1 MAKANIHALLGYVA
15 NNTSNIM
22 VNIIYI
28 SESRN
33 NIIVDDKKR
42 IITSSSV
49 QRNIAG
55 SYTYIGV
62 PAAVTDLSPTVIGD
76 GFVVL
81 NWTAPNDGKTWK
93 VVSISYRFTV
103 QATGAATFGLEHA
116 ATAIAPGSGT
126 LQTGALSLQGTA
138 NTTINGTLTTQTT
151 VSPGQSLNLVVT
163 NTAATTGLV
172 GMVITVALQR
182 IT

>member
-1 MAKANIHALLGYVA
+1 MAKQFSRFNSAIRLRAVLDAWDSFTSTFAPVPQLTYV
-15 NNTSNIM
+15 NTP
-22 VNIIYI
+22 VLAAA
-28 SESRN
+28 
-33 NIIVDDKKR
+33 
-42 IITSSSV
+42 TFV
-49 QRNIAG
+49 QNTA
-55 SYTYIGV
+55 Y
-62 PAAVTDLSPTVIGD
+62 PL
-76 GFVVL
+76 
-81 NWTAPNDGKTWK
+81 WTAPNDGKTWK